1 MINSL
6 VSVLFVALVVLIAY
20 VAFLHGRNYE
30 RKQFVRVGKRKQPT
44 VQDMVFKKGK

>member
-20 VAFLHGRNYE
+20 VAFLHGRSYE
-30 RKQFVRVGKRKQPT
+30 RKQFVKIGRKKGPT
-44 VQDMVFKKGK
+44 VQDMVFRKGK